1 MILYISSNENVG
13 IFDFLSEEQGMVIKK
28 FSGSFY
34 LKQFVIQDM
43 RSLSHYSHF
52 AIDMSSL
59 RDTEEEVLEAIMA
72 FKSMYTSRIIFYFE
86 TVDQHWPLIDR
97 LIEQGIYNI
106 VITEDVELLKEKIKI
121 ATGPLGMNKKD
132 AQGLLNQKIETNDI
146 FRSDY
151 KFLQKEAK
159 IAITGVMSRVGT
171 TTMAF
176 DLCHFLASKGAK
188 VCYVEANSSGHL
200 AKILKA
206 NSIRNTVGDTK
217 IFNGIC
223 FMGLN
228 GNSEEEFDFVIYDM
242 GVVEF
247 KVVTAIKNKCDVGIL
262 CATGKPYEMEEYE
275 KINQLF
281 EGISISKIFSFV
293 HELEQRQIAEQY
305 GEGYFSEYTPS
316 LFDSEKNSDMWMQI
330 LNRFVV
336 RN

>member
-1 MILYISSNENVG
+1 
-13 IFDFLSEEQGMVIKK
+13 MVIKK

-59 RDTEEEVLEAIMA
+59 RDTEEELLEAIMA

-86 TVDQHWPLIDR
+86 TVEQYGPLIDR

-106 VITEDVELLKEKIKI
+106 VISEEVELSKDKIKI
-121 ATGPLGMNKKD
+121 ATGSIGMNKRD
-132 AQGLLNQKIETNDI
+132 AQGLLKQQSETNDI
-146 FRSDY
+146 FRPDY
-151 KFLQKEAK
+151 KFLQKEVK
-159 IAITGVMSRVGT
+159 IAITGVMGRVGT

-176 DLCHFLASKGAK
+176 NLCHFLASIGAK
-188 VCYVEANSSGHL
+188 VCYVEANSSGHIG
-200 AKILKA
+200 KILET
-206 NSIRNTVGDTK
+206 NSIKKTTGDTT

-228 GNSEEEFDFVIYDM
+228 ENSEEEFDFIVYDM
-242 GVVEF
+242 GVVES
-247 KVVTAIKNKCDVGIL
+247 KVVGAIKSKCDLGIL
-262 CATGKPYEMEEYE
+262 CAASKPHEMDAYV
-275 KINQLF
+275 KVNQLF
-281 EGISISKIFSFV
+281 EGISISRIFSFV
-293 HELEQRQIAEQY
+293 HDMEQRHTTEQY

-316 LFDSEKNSDMWMQI
+316 LFDSEQNSDMWIQI

-336 RN
+336 RNQEDVR